1 MTLNVRI
8 DNNNTN
14 IILTTININKI
25 NYTYIIQYHINIPL
39 YSINNYTILLI
50 NMINI
55 NYD

>member
-25 NYTYIIQYHINIPL
+25 NYTYIIQYHNNIPL